1 MVAHQLVAYGLFIL
15 PVCIMWEKLVKTH
28 YKPLWLR
35 LPSRL
40 PVGET
45 LGMLVLAE
53 SNIAMMACIWESC
66 EPHMASDHQQ
76 GELGTTQLSSYCR
89 DAGAC
94 MFTPLRYRMCL
105 DHQG

>member
-40 PVGET
+40 PVGEHY
-45 LGMLVLAE
+45 E
-53 SNIAMMACIWESC
+53 CWS
-66 EPHMASDHQQ
+66 
-76 GELGTTQLSSYCR
+76 
-89 DAGAC
+89 
-94 MFTPLRYRMCL
+94 
-105 DHQG
+105 